1 MQMRVLATAILA
13 LPILLIAA
21 ISAQADDIAAAC
33 QEPGWEM
40 SREILAFRDVGTPM
54 EAGTDAQAAPAIQ
67 IGRVYALRLKPQGSV
82 KFARTP
88 QKFSQQEG
96 AVAGMARVA
105 VTSSGKYRIT
115 ADAPL
120 WIDIIAPS
128 GTLQANE
135 FNGWHQCGLFRKSLV
150 YSLSAGQ
157 PLVLQLSGGS
167 APVVKVAIEPL

>member
-1 MQMRVLATAILA
+1 MQMRVFAVLT
-13 LPILLIAA
+13 LLFASMA
-21 ISAQADDIAAAC
+21 AQADDIAAAC

-40 SREILAFRDVGTPM
+40 SREILAFRDLGM
-54 EAGTDAQAAPAIQ
+54 AMQAGSEARAAPAIQ
-67 IGRVYALRLKPQGSV
+67 IGRLYALRLKPQETV

-88 QKFSQQEG
+88 QKFSQQQG
-96 AVAGMARVA
+96 AVAGLAQLA
-105 VTSSGKYRIT
+105 VSSSGKYRIT
-115 ADAPL
+115 SDAPL
-120 WIDIIAPS
+120 WIDIVAPS
-128 GTLQANE
+128 GTLQASE